1 MEFDDL
7 YKKSSPIEGKN
18 LNDFLSIV
26 TPKGRKIND
35 DDFQSEQSFVDES
48 GGVDVNAAFGNP
60 EVETRNE
67 FPVKG
72 YQYML
77 FCFAM
82 AIFLSVLVIID
93 GSPEVSSSVNL
104 NAIVGDITL
113 PTVPL

>member
-7 YKKSSPIEGKN
+7 YKKAPIKGQNIEN
-18 LNDFLSIV
+18 FLSIV
-26 TPKGRKIND
+26 TPKGRKTND

-48 GGVDVNAAFGNP
+48 GGVDINAAFGNP

-67 FPVKG
+67 YPVKG

-82 AIFLSVLVIID
+82 CIFLSVLVIID
-93 GSPEVSSSVNL
+93 GPEVSSSVNL
-104 NAIVGDITL
+104 NAIVGDV
-113 PTVPL
+113 TVPL